1 MTLDEGTREI
11 LVLLITTSGTVAV
24 AYFKTHPGPNT
35 RRIQQ
40 EQDEDRAAGNAVRAQ
55 DRNDP
60 GA

>member
-1 MTLDEGTREI
+1 
-11 LVLLITTSGTVAV
+11 VLLITTSGTVAV